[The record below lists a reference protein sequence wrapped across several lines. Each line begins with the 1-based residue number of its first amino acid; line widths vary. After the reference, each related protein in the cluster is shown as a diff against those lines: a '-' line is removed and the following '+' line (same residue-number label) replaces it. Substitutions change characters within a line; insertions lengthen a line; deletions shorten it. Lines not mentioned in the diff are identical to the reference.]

1 MTKRFPWRTALK
13 IAGRESR
20 AAPAKFV
27 FVVLAVAVGV
37 GSLTGVRSF
46 SRAFRGALLVEA
58 RTLMAADLT
67 VRVFSQPTPDQTAV
81 LGGLEKRGVRLTQV
95 TETVSMVSSAA
106 VPEPLLVS
114 VKAIDPSVYPFYGTV
129 GLEPPGKLSE
139 RLTDDA
145 VAVSEDLLIRLR
157 VKVGESVRLGGQ
169 EFRVAG
175 VVVEEPDRMTGSF
188 NVGPRLM
195 MSRGGL
201 DRTGLITTGSRAA
214 ERYLLRLS
222 PQSPGVAEVR
232 NELRKV
238 FPQARIVDFRES
250 HPLITHG
257 LDDATVFLSLVSL
270 IAMIVGAV
278 GVATAMRSHLEQKM
292 DSIAVMKS
300 LGGRSGQIMRIYLL
314 QTAILGVSGSL
325 LGILMGVLIERVF
338 PLLIARYFSIRP
350 GWRLDPV
357 PAAQGLLVGVVVTL
371 LFTLPPLLRIRR
383 IRPTVILRRDMPEAR
398 PGWRARLRTAQAPLV
413 AGVILVAG
421 VGLITAWLSDSWRTA
436 GVFVGG
442 AAVCLAVMSGVAWA
456 LLGSLRSLLR
466 RTGRRLPVPV
476 RYGMANLYRPGNHA
490 GAVLVALGTGVMFTL
505 SVYLVQRSLLSR
517 IMESAPP
524 DMPNVFL
531 VNVTEAERAGL
542 VELIRKQPGVLQ
554 PPLVIASVE
563 ARLTAID
570 GVRLQPPRPREPQRD
585 RRDDRD
591 RREQRG
597 QRPRTQ
603 RSRSVTWA
611 ESIPPDT
618 DIVSGKWWS
627 ASPRPSEPS
636 VSVAEEA
643 ARQLGI
649 EPGSRLE
656 FTMAGRVVNAR
667 VACLHRT
674 EAVRPGSSIEYIFSP
689 GSLDGLP
696 TTYYGGVRVEPKAVA
711 GLQRAVYDRYPTV
724 TVVNIADVLVIV
736 QDVMD
741 QVAMV
746 TRFVCAFVILAGAI
760 ILASSV
766 AGTRFR
772 RVREVAILK
781 TLGATRGRIGSIF
794 SVEFLILG
802 GVAGL
807 MGSLLASGFSALA
820 LDRLF
825 RQTAFRVDV
834 VPNLLAIALTALVAV
849 AAGWLAS
856 ARILGQ
862 KPLEVLRGE

>member
-1 MTKRFPWRTALK
+1 MTESFPWRTALK
-13 IAGRESR
+13 IAWRESR
-20 AAPAKFV
+20 AAPAKFL
-27 FVVLAVAVGV
+27 FVMLAVAVGV

-46 SRAFRGALLVEA
+46 SRSFRSVLLVEA

-67 VRVFSQPTPDQTAV
+67 VRAFSQASPEQAATLAQ
-81 LGGLEKRGVRLTQV
+81 LEKRGVRVTRI
-95 TETVSMVSSAA
+95 TETVSMVSSEA

-114 VKAIDPSVYPFYGTV
+114 VKAVDPSVYPFYGAV
-129 GLEPPGKLSE
+129 RLEPPAKLASK
-139 RLTDDA
+139 LTNDA
-145 VAVSEDLLIRLR
+145 VAVSEDLLLRLR
-157 VKVGESVRLGGQ
+157 VKVGDEVRLGGQ

-195 MSRGGL
+195 ISRGGL

-214 ERYLLRLS
+214 ERYLLRLP
-222 PQSPGVAEVR
+222 PQANVAQVR
-232 NELRKV
+232 GELRKV

-278 GVATAMRSHLEQKM
+278 GVATAMRAHLEQKM

-300 LGGRSGQIMRIYLL
+300 MGGRSGQIIRIYLL
-314 QTAILGVSGSL
+314 QTAMLGLGGSL
-325 LGILMGVLIERVF
+325 LGILFGTAIERIF

-350 GWRLDPV
+350 GWSLDPV
-357 PAAQGLLVGVVVTL
+357 PATQGLLIGVVVTL
-371 LFTLPPLLRIRR
+371 LFTLPPLLRVRH

-398 PGWRARLRTAQAPLV
+398 PDWRARLGSAQASLGAGALLV
-413 AGVILVAG
+413 AGI
-421 VGLITAWLSDSWRTA
+421 GLITAWLSDSWQTA

-442 AAVCLAVMSGVAWA
+442 AIVCLTVMSGVAWV
-456 LLGSLRSLLR
+456 LLGSLKSLLGR
-466 RTGRRLPVPV
+466 VGRRLPVPV

-517 IMESAPP
+517 ILQSAPP

-531 VNVTEAERAGL
+531 VNITDSERKGL
-542 VELIRKQPGVLQ
+542 VDLIRRQPGVLQ
-554 PPLVIASVE
+554 APLVIASVE
-563 ARLTAID
+563 ARLTAIN
-570 GVRLQPPRPREPQRD
+570 GVRLEPPRPREPGQP
-585 RRDDRD
+585 
-591 RREQRG
+591 REQRG
-597 QRPRTQ
+597 QPGPRPRYQ

-611 ESIPPDT
+611 ESPPPNT
-618 DIVSGKWWS
+618 EIVSGKWWS
-627 ASPRPSEPS
+627 RSPPPKEPL
-636 VSVAEEA
+636 VSVAEED
-643 ARQLGI
+643 ARRLGI
-649 EPGSRLE
+649 EPGSSLE
-656 FTMAGRVVNAR
+656 FSMAGRVVNAR

-674 EAVRPGSSIEYIFSP
+674 EAVRMGSSIEYIFSP
-689 GSLDGLP
+689 GVLDGLP
-696 TTYYGGVRVEPKAVA
+696 TTYYGGVRVEPKAVP

-724 TVVNIADVLVIV
+724 TVVNIADVLEIV
-736 QDVMD
+736 QDVVD

-746 TRFVCAFVILAGAI
+746 TRFVSAFAILAGAI

-781 TLGATRGRIGSIF
+781 TVGATRRRIGGIF

-825 RQTAFRVDV
+825 RETAFRVDLL
-834 VPNLLAIALTALVAV
+834 PSLLAVALTALVAV

-856 ARILGQ
+856 ARILGN
-862 KPLEVLRGE
+862 KPLEVLRVE